1 MRYQAPDRKTSY
13 GGEFQLTRLSRP
25 LLEQFYKLTASISSQ
40 KVDVDVAF
48 QLFISRCMKLI
59 VEKATRSLKLKNAVA
74 PIATPVETISLREKN
89 AIRYMAGYVM
99 MKLRKKFGRKISDA
113 SVIYIRSTNG
123 LFMCWILLMFHLLL
137 WMLVQ

>member
-40 KVDVDVAF
+40 KVDLDVAF

-74 PIATPVETISLREKN
+74 PLQPLLKLYHCEKK
-89 AIRYMAGYVM
+89 M
-99 MKLRKKFGRKISDA
+99 
-113 SVIYIRSTNG
+113 
-123 LFMCWILLMFHLLL
+123 LLDTWLD
-137 WMLVQ
+137 ML